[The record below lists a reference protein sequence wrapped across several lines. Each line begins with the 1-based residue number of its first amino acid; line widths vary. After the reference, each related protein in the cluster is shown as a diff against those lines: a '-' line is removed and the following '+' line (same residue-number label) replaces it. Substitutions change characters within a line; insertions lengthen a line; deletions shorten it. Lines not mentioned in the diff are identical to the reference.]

1 MTRRTGVVM
10 VLAFVG
16 ALALILASVGAADHG
31 KGKKNGWGKG
41 KSVEAKL
48 TGYEE
53 VPSVSS
59 PTARGKIKLKIKN
72 STSIDF
78 KLSYSGLSSDAQQ
91 AHIHFGQWGVNGG
104 VSAFLCGGAKPACP
118 AGTVTKA
125 TVEGTIVAADV
136 LQTNVPGTT
145 QSQGIAPGE
154 IAELIAA
161 IKAGVAY
168 ANVHTTLFPGGE
180 IRGQLD
186 RGKKRDD

>member
-1 MTRRTGVVM
+1 M

-31 KGKKNGWGKG
+31 KGKKNGKSR
-41 KSVEAKL
+41 SVEAKL
-48 TGYEE
+48 SSYQE

-59 PTARGKIKLKIKN
+59 LTARGKIKLKIRN

-104 VSAFLCGGAKPACP
+104 VSAFLCGGGTKPACL
-118 AGTVTKA
+118 AGTSGTKV

-136 LQTNVPGTT
+136 LQTNVPGTNPA

-161 IKAGVAY
+161 IKAGVTY
-168 ANVHTTLFPGGE
+168 ANVHTMLFPGGE

-186 RGKKRDD
+186 RKNDDD